1 MGPQRKGRCGVIL
14 LHTIKEGEVIT
25 YKKRRHHD
33 DASFFLR
40 V

>member
-25 YKKRRHHD
+25 YKKEE
-33 DASFFLR
+33 AS
-40 V
+40 